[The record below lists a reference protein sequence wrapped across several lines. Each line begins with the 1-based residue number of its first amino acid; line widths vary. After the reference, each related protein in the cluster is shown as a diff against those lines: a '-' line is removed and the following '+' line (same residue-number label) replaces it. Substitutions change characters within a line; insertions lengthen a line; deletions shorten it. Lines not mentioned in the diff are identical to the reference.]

1 MRAASETRVCV
12 RVKSKDLVL
21 KTLKQRSKVLTKVFE
36 TTLTSK
42 VVIAVVIG
50 CASTSLTHR
59 ASVINSHR
67 TTAFSHGTF
76 KFMEGKKKNKL

>member
-21 KTLKQRSKVLTKVFE
+21 KILKQRSKVLTKVFE

-50 CASTSLTHR
+50 CASTSHV
-59 ASVINSHR
+59 SDQ
-67 TTAFSHGTF
+67 
-76 KFMEGKKKNKL
+76 